1 MSLIVFVDFT
11 QPNFSV
17 LTFTLTTIASHSND
31 FTLADIQSFTTIDS
45 AVLHAFAQVNLVRT
59 SGTGTTAI
67 PLLFYILNSAIC

>member
-17 LTFTLTTIASHSND
+17 LTFTLTAIASDSTD
-31 FTLADIQSFTTIDS
+31 FSLAHIQSFAAIDS